1 MTAVSTPTSAEV
13 EPVIRTLLTRVVA
26 AEDVHG
32 ALRRVTLTGPAL
44 ADLDLPGPDAF
55 FHLLLPPPGR
65 SDLTV
70 DESFSWEAHAATP
83 ARDRAVGAYY
93 TVWDHRPDR
102 AELDVLMVLHGDEG
116 DGSAWAARARPGH
129 PVAIWGPRT
138 TFHPPADAD
147 RWVLCADE
155 TGTPAAGRVLRA
167 RPPGM
172 PALLLAETD
181 SPSTR
186 QPLPDTGDA
195 EFRWLY
201 REGAPAGSTT
211 LLEDALAAER
221 LTPDV
226 FVWAAAEHRTVDALR
241 EVARTAR
248 VARTHRSLLA
258 YWRLPTA
265 R

>member
-1 MTAVSTPTSAEV
+1 
-13 EPVIRTLLTRVVA
+13 
-26 AEDVHG
+26 
-32 ALRRVTLTGPAL
+32 
-44 ADLDLPGPDAF
+44 
-55 FHLLLPPPGR
+55 
-65 SDLTV
+65 
-70 DESFSWEAHAATP
+70 
-83 ARDRAVGAYY
+83 
-93 TVWDHRPDR
+93 
-102 AELDVLMVLHGDEG
+102 
-116 DGSAWAARARPGH
+116 
-129 PVAIWGPRT
+129 
-138 TFHPPADAD
+138 
-147 RWVLCADE
+147 
-155 TGTPAAGRVLRA
+155 
-167 RPPGM
+167 M